1 MIDRC
6 ATVSVLYEL
15 MLRMSLRLILCC
27 VVDKEE
33 SQRRQNKTEE
43 TAASG
48 TYSAGDDM
56 PYEVIPFCF
65 VQLNSHPVVLFTVC
79 QLTADSLTSLLY
91 HFQLPK
97 LVVSTLAAYS
107 VKWKTHIQICSTVR
121 RDFACKQ

>member
-1 MIDRC
+1 
-6 ATVSVLYEL
+6 
-15 MLRMSLRLILCC
+15 MSLRLILCC

-107 VKWKTHIQICSTVR
+107 ENGRHISKFVVLYVETLLANNRAQLISSLR
-121 RDFACKQ
+121 G